1 MHTPKSPN
9 SVKPVEGPQRPS
21 TATTHTNPYQSA
33 LKSLVDDVRGL
44 KREIETDFTHLM
56 QKVAKYRKSMRRK
69 DEMGFKQKDWYTGM
83 KESIRLRA
91 IKLKHMEQKLIILK
105 EKSGDES

>member
-1 MHTPKSPN
+1 
-9 SVKPVEGPQRPS
+9 
-21 TATTHTNPYQSA
+21 
-33 LKSLVDDVRGL
+33 
-44 KREIETDFTHLM
+44 
-56 QKVAKYRKSMRRK
+56 
-69 DEMGFKQKDWYTGM
+69 MGFKQKDWYTGM